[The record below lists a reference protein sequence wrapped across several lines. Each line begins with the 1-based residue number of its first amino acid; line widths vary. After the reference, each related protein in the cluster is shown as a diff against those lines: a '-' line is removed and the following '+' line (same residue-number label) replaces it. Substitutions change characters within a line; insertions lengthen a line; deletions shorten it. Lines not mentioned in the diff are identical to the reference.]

1 MNRRRKNHFRTRRK
15 RAGAVRDVASRKV
28 YRSRKWKFKSS
39 SVSRP
44 RILSSAFPPR
54 PSDWSFSHSLSVCF
68 LSSSQSSLH
77 CAIFVIFKWTLCS
90 HGLEIRDEY
99 QSRPLCPAE
108 NEFSRT
114 RTWKKNRT
122 HRRCWSNDH
131 RESSPS
137 PFFPPSRAFAPF
149 YFRSCFFSFPALL
162 FGFVTVFLTTGFLGL
177 LVCMPE
183 CLLLL
188 HVRISSFHPS
198 VLIESV
204 EHCSSRLNSVYPLRG
219 AKFRRWKFV

>member
-39 SVSRP
+39 PVSRP
-44 RILSSAFPPR
+44 RILSSAFSPC
-54 PSDWSFSHSLSVCF
+54 PSDWSFNYSLSVCF

-114 RTWKKNRT
+114 RTWKKRERT
-122 HRRCWSNDH
+122 EDVGRTTTGNPRRPHFFPRQELFPRFTCVVAF
-131 RESSPS
+131 SPS
-137 PFFPPSRAFAPF
+137 RLCYLVLLQFFLPLDFW
-149 YFRSCFFSFPALL
+149 
-162 FGFVTVFLTTGFLGL
+162 
-177 LVCMPE
+177 VC
-183 CLLLL
+183 
-188 HVRISSFHPS
+188 
-198 VLIESV
+198 
-204 EHCSSRLNSVYPLRG
+204 
-219 AKFRRWKFV
+219 

>member
-1 MNRRRKNHFRTRRK
+1 MNRGRKNHFRTRRK

-28 YRSRKWKFKSS
+28 YRSRKWKFKSF

-44 RILSSAFPPR
+44 RILSSAFSPC
-54 PSDWSFSHSLSVCF
+54 PSDWSFSYSLPVCF

-77 CAIFVIFKWTLCS
+77 CAIFVIFKWTLCF

-99 QSRPLCPAE
+99 QSRPLCPVE

-114 RTWKKNRT
+114 RTWKKRERT
-122 HRRCWSNDH
+122 EDVGRTTT

-137 PFFPPSRAFAPF
+137 PFFPPSRAFSPF
-149 YFRSCFFSFPALL
+149 YLRSCFFSFPALL

-183 CLLLL
+183 RLLLL
-188 HVRISSFHPS
+188 HVRISSFHPP

-204 EHCSSRLNSVYPLRG
+204 KHCLGHLNSVYPPRG
-219 AKFRRWKFV
+219 AKFRR